1 MVPMQSFT
9 TSGLDP
15 RRKLA
20 YWNERAGESF
30 SPLVS
35 DPADVRAFHGSI
47 ERTAIGDL
55 TLAEACTEA
64 QTVRH
69 SRAHVARTR
78 GSLFFLMLQLS
89 GESRN
94 RQDGR
99 EAFLRPGDFTLCD
112 TTQQYEIVFPGA
124 NRMLVLG
131 IPDVQLRRHIACPE
145 SLVAVPV
152 RAGSGVAALFS
163 RFLRDFWAACHQELD
178 PEAAARVSGAVLDL
192 LGATYADVPRA
203 RCERP
208 AVAAMQRIRILNHIE
223 AHLHDPELTPT
234 RVAQSCRITPRYLH
248 HLFTESDET
257 VGRYLL
263 RRRLEESARAL
274 ASAVQLGRT
283 VAEIAF
289 DHGFNSPTHFGR
301 AFRCRFGMTPREYRE
316 CQAAATGNAAMAGPP
331 AGTARLR

>member
-20 YWNERAGESF
+20 YWNERAAESF

-35 DPADVRAFHGSI
+35 APADIRSFHGSI
-47 ERTAIGDL
+47 ERTAVGEL
-55 TLAEACTEA
+55 SLAEACSEA
-64 QTVRH
+64 QTVHH

-78 GSLFFLMLQLS
+78 GSLFFLLLQVA

-99 EAFLRPGDFTLCD
+99 EAFLKPGDFTLVD
-112 TTQQYEIVFPGA
+112 STRQYQILFPGA

-131 IPDVQLRRHIACPE
+131 IPDAQLRRQVACPD
-145 SLVAVPV
+145 SLMAVPI
-152 RAGSGVAALFS
+152 RAGSGVAGLFS
-163 RFLRDFWAACHQELD
+163 KFLRSFWVACHQDLD
-178 PEAAARVSGAVLDL
+178 PEAAARVSAAVLDL

-203 RCERP
+203 HCERS
-208 AVAAMQRIRILNHIE
+208 AVATTQRIRILNHIE
-223 AHLHDPELTPT
+223 AQLHDPELTPT

-248 HLFTESDET
+248 HLFAASEET

-263 RRRLEESARAL
+263 RRRLEECARAL
-274 ASAVQLGRT
+274 VSSVQMGRT
-283 VAEIAF
+283 VAAIAF

-301 AFRCRFGMTPREYRE
+301 VFRCRFGLTPREYRE
-316 CQAAATGNAAMAGPP
+316 RHGIA
-331 AGTARLR
+331 AGTAAADPP